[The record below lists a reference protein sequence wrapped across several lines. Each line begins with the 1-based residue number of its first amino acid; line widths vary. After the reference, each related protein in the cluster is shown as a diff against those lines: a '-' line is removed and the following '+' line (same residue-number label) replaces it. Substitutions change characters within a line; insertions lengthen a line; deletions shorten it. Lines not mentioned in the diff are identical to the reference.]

1 MKWQYALACVVA
13 GLLVAASAEAQ
24 QPQRITVLYD
34 AFGARS
40 NELEMDWGFAAL
52 VEYGGRRILFDTGN
66 DAAIFERNVKRLGI
80 DLSRLNAVVISHR
93 HGDHTSGL
101 SYLLQVNPT
110 VRIYT
115 PVEGGYFKAPIPP
128 SFFARDSR
136 LPPDMRYFGGREP
149 QQVLTGTPWERGNFV
164 AVSTTTEIFP
174 GFFIVPTQARGNAM
188 NELALAI
195 RTPQGMA
202 VVVGCAHPGV
212 ENALAATARIDPAL
226 YTVTG
231 GFHLVQTELAE
242 INRVI
247 SLLHDSLK
255 VQRVAPG
262 HCTGEL
268 AFAVLMERFGSRFDR
283 AGLGAILPLP

>member
-1 MKWQYALACVVA
+1 
-13 GLLVAASAEAQ
+13 
-24 QPQRITVLYD
+24 
-34 AFGARS
+34 
-40 NELEMDWGFAAL
+40 
-52 VEYGGRRILFDTGN
+52 
-66 DAAIFERNVKRLGI
+66 
-80 DLSRLNAVVISHR
+80 
-93 HGDHTSGL
+93 
-101 SYLLQVNPT
+101 
-110 VRIYT
+110 
-115 PVEGGYFKAPIPP
+115 
-128 SFFARDSR
+128 
-136 LPPDMRYFGGREP
+136 
-149 QQVLTGTPWERGNFV
+149 V
-164 AVSTTTEIFP
+164 AVSAITEIFP
-174 GFFIVPTQARGNAM
+174 GFFIVPTQARGNAL

-247 SLLHDSLK
+247 SLLHDSLQ

>member
-1 MKWQYALACVVA
+1 
-13 GLLVAASAEAQ
+13 
-24 QPQRITVLYD
+24 
-34 AFGARS
+34 
-40 NELEMDWGFAAL
+40 
-52 VEYGGRRILFDTGN
+52 
-66 DAAIFERNVKRLGI
+66 
-80 DLSRLNAVVISHR
+80 
-93 HGDHTSGL
+93 
-101 SYLLQVNPT
+101 
-110 VRIYT
+110 
-115 PVEGGYFKAPIPP
+115 
-128 SFFARDSR
+128 
-136 LPPDMRYFGGREP
+136 
-149 QQVLTGTPWERGNFV
+149 
-164 AVSTTTEIFP
+164 
-174 GFFIVPTQARGNAM
+174 M

-226 YTVTG
+226 FTVTG
-231 GFHLVQTELAE
+231 GFHLVQTELSE

-283 AGLGAILPLP
+283 AGLGSILPLP